1 LEGKEALDFVKPD
14 GVDVAKVCVPSN
26 MLPTEYCGKTVEDL
40 FVTDALPKEKD
51 NWWQPFKID
60 IRTGLLATEMTPPQF
75 VQQRVFLVLPQ
86 DLTDAQRQQ
95 AMEWASAL
103 GLSLAPTERSNPS
116 SPSDLPAVIKS
127 PAAGASVNGVVTV
140 TGRAASNDFEW
151 FRLEYGA
158 GASPTQWV
166 VINQVN
172 APVTDAALGMW
183 DTSALPPG
191 QYTLRLVVKDRVRGE
206 LVSLATISV
215 SAKATAAPTATPKK
229 QTTPA
234 ATPTKK
240 P

>member
-1 LEGKEALDFVKPD
+1 LFVKN
-14 GVDVAKVCVPSN
+14 S
-26 MLPTEYCGKTVEDL
+26 LPT
-40 FVTDALPKEKD
+40 EKD

-75 VQQRVFLVLPQ
+75 VQERVYLVLPPELSGF
-86 DLTDAQRQQ
+86 DKQQ
-95 AMEWASAL
+95 ALEWAAAL
-103 GLSLAPTERSNPS
+103 GVSLPPTERSNPS
-116 SPSDLPAVIKS
+116 GPSDLPAVIKS

-140 TGRAASNDFEW
+140 TGRAVSNDFEW

-158 GASPTQWV
+158 GASPTEWV
-166 VINQVN
+166 VINQVD
-172 APVTDAALGMW
+172 ASVTDAALGMW

-206 LVSLATISV
+206 LVSLATITV
-215 SAKATAAPTATPKK
+215 TTKATPAPTPTPKK
-229 QTTPA
+229 QKTPA